1 MFQKIE
7 LTSVEQHLLH
17 ALSTGASNKHMA
29 RSLGK
34 SEFTIRNQLSTL
46 FKKVNVS
53 NRTQAVC
60 WYREQ
65 VGREER
71 EGVIGTSVPLQCPQD
86 SAKMLAKSYA
96 DEARKTVSTREW
108 NAIYT

>member
-1 MFQKIE
+1 MLKKIE
-7 LTSVEQHLLH
+7 LTGVEQHLLH

-46 FKKVNVS
+46 FKKVNIS

-65 VGREER
+65 MARKER
-71 EGVIGTSVPLQCPQD
+71 EGVIGTSVPLQHPQD
-86 SAKMLAKSYA
+86 SAKMLAKSSA
-96 DEARKTVSTREW
+96 NEAHKTVTAWE
-108 NAIYT
+108 

>member
-1 MFQKIE
+1 MLKKIE
-7 LTSVEQHLLH
+7 LTSAEQHLLH

-34 SEFTIRNQLSTL
+34 SEFTIRNQLSTF
-46 FKKVNVS
+46 FKKINAS

-65 VGREER
+65 MVCKER
-71 EGVIGTSVPLQCPQD
+71 EGVISTSVPLQYPQD

-96 DEARKTVSTREW
+96 NEARKTVITREW
-108 NAIYT
+108 NAINT

>member
-1 MFQKIE
+1 MLKKSE

-17 ALSTGASNKHMA
+17 ALSSGASNKHMA
-29 RSLGK
+29 RHLGK

-65 VGREER
+65 MAHKER
-71 EGVIGTSVPLQCPQD
+71 EGVIGTSVPLHQQQD
-86 SAKMLAKSYA
+86 AAKMLAKDSA
-96 DEARKTVSTREW
+96 NEDRKAVATRE
-108 NAIYT
+108 